1 MTGAQFL
8 ASVSL
13 YGCGREL
20 IRSSHVIREPSGCD
34 HEFVPTIYR
43 IQGGAEPFYLVC
55 RKCHGRHRQAVPR
68 SAVLARLAASGRTV
82 ADMPRLSVGDLPLF
96 EVHR

>member
-13 YGCGREL
+13 YGCSREL
-20 IRSSHVIREPSGCD
+20 IRSDHVIREPSGCR
-34 HEFVPTIYR
+34 HEFVAAIYQIR
-43 IQGGAEPFYLVC
+43 GGAEPFYLVC

-68 SAVLARLAASGRTV
+68 SAVIARLEASGRTV
-82 ADMPRLSVGDLPLF
+82 AAMPRLSVADRQLF
-96 EVHR
+96 EVET

>member
-8 ASVSL
+8 ASVPL
-13 YGCGREL
+13 YGCSREL

-34 HEFVPTIYR
+34 HEYVAAIYR
-43 IQGGAEPFYLVC
+43 IEGGAEPFYLVC

-68 SAVLARLAASGRTV
+68 SRVLDRLEASGRTI
-82 ADMPRLSVGDLPLF
+82 ADMPRLSVGDRQLF
-96 EVHR
+96 EVQR

>member
-13 YGCGREL
+13 YGCSREL
-20 IRSSHVIREPSGCD
+20 IR
-34 HEFVPTIYR
+34 
-43 IQGGAEPFYLVC
+43 YLVC

-68 SAVLARLAASGRTV
+68 SAVIARLEASGRTV
-82 ADMPRLSVGDLPLF
+82 AAMPRLSVADRQLF
-96 EVHR
+96 EVET